1 MQPNKFPGE
10 APQSAEEAV
19 IGLLMQAGRRLRTR
33 HPEDQVDPS
42 TFPLAKQLMCHDG
55 MRLSDLAAKVGLDAS
70 TVSRQIKQLEDKGI
84 VERTSDPADGRASL
98 VRLTHDGHGTMQ
110 AAFRRRFDRIKSVLE
125 PWSTQDKHLLQS
137 LLTRLAADLRDAND
151 LHEHGQQMKESS

>member
-1 MQPNKFPGE
+1 MQAKHLDLE
-10 APQSAEEAV
+10 APQSPEEAV

-42 TFPLAKQLMCHDG
+42 TFPLAKQLMCHEG
-55 MRLSDLAAKVGLDAS
+55 MRLSDLAAKVELDAS

-84 VERTSDPADGRASL
+84 VERTPDPADGRASL
-98 VRLTHDGHGTMQ
+98 VRLTASGHHTMQ
-110 AAFRRRFDRIKSVLE
+110 ATFRRRFERIKSVLE
-125 PWSTQDKHLLQS
+125 PWSERDREQLQT

-151 LHEHGQQMKESS
+151 RSEDGVHG